1 MFWITVA
8 ALVGFGIGLTVG
20 LYILWPYREK
30 YRVCRIERLN
40 NEALVTQI
48 KPKRDA
54 QGKFVRVAA

>member
-1 MFWITVA
+1 MDVIIGTLGGAVIGGSV
-8 ALVGFGIGLTVG
+8 VG
-20 LYILWPYREK
+20 YILWPYREK

-54 QGKFVRVAA
+54 RGKFVRVAA